1 MTRRLLAR
9 LRASLADET
18 GSIAAWVIITA
29 GVFAL
34 LIGLAVDVS
43 GQVRARQ
50 HAYMVA
56 GEAARAGTGQ
66 VSADSAMGGDTI
78 AVDPAA
84 AADAASAYLAASD
97 VTGTVTITGGGTILE
112 VVTSDTYDP
121 RFLGTFGVGPLT
133 VGGHAQARLVRVMD
147 GSEQ

>member
-1 MTRRLLAR
+1 MSRGRSAP
-9 LRASLADET
+9 AST
-18 GSIAAWVIITA
+18 PTWSP
-29 GVFAL
+29 
-34 LIGLAVDVS
+34 
-43 GQVRARQ
+43 VRQPA
-50 HAYMVA
+50 
-56 GEAARAGTGQ
+56 
-66 VSADSAMGGDTI
+66 I

-121 RFLGTFGVGPLT
+121 RFLGALGVGPLT